1 MIINKGYEENGMS
14 LKSEGKGA
22 VNTKERVQHI
32 AIELFQKHGY
42 ENVTINQICHEAGI
56 TKRSFYYHY
65 SSKAELLH
73 GLIDMMGV
81 QAETLMDSLAEQ
93 HTNIGTLW
101 TLMSVYAVHSA
112 NYGPEIIRQIYT
124 ITIQGETEE
133 DFPYSTYLYN
143 TVVKTL
149 KSAKDA
155 GEIKSPVAAED
166 LAFALYH
173 GFRSVSMTWA
183 STGGAFDEVE
193 AFRRIFS
200 ATLGITKDSF

>member
-1 MIINKGYEENGMS
+1 MVSKN
-14 LKSEGKGA
+14 EGKGA
-22 VNTKERVQHI
+22 VNTRDRIQQI
-32 AIELFQKHGY
+32 ALELFRQHGY
-42 ENVTINQICHEAGI
+42 ENVTINQICSEAGV
-56 TKRSFYYHY
+56 TKRAFYYHY

-73 GLIDMMGV
+73 GLIDFMGA
-81 QAETLMDSLAEQ
+81 QAESLLDSLAEQ

-101 TLMSVYAVHSA
+101 TLMSVYAIHSA
-112 NYGPEIIRQIYT
+112 NYGPEIIRELYA
-124 ITIQGETEE
+124 ITIHGETDE

-149 KSAKDA
+149 RNAKEA
-155 GEIKSPVAAED
+155 GEILSSVEPED

-193 AFRRIFS
+193 AYRRIFS
-200 ATLGITKDSF
+200 ATLGIPMDSF

>member
-1 MIINKGYEENGMS
+1 MTAKTES
-14 LKSEGKGA
+14 KSA
-22 VNTKERVQHI
+22 VNTKDKIQQI
-32 AIELFQKHGY
+32 AIELFKEHGY
-42 ENVTINQICHEAGI
+42 ENVTINQICSAAGI

-73 GLIDMMGV
+73 GLIDMLGV
-81 QAETLMDSLAEQ
+81 QAENLMDSLAEQ
-93 HTNIGTLW
+93 HTYVGTLW
-101 TLMSVYAVHSA
+101 TLMSVYAIHSA
-112 NYGPEIIRQIYT
+112 NYGPEIIRQLYA

-133 DFPYSTYLYN
+133 NFPYSTYLYT

-149 KSAKDA
+149 KNAREA
-155 GEIKSPVAAED
+155 GEIPNPVEAED

-193 AFRRIFS
+193 AYRSIFS
-200 ATLGITKDSF
+200 ATLGIPKDSF